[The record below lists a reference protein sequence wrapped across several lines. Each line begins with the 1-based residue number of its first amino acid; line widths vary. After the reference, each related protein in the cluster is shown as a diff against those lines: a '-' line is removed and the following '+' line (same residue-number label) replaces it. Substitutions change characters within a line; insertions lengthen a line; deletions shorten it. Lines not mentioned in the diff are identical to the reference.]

1 MSCSHYEERVEKV
14 ELPQLKVNGV
24 AIGEDLLARELQ
36 YHPADSYAL
45 ALEAACRAL
54 IVRQLLLQRAD
65 ALGIEAR
72 CEDGETPE
80 EARIRQLLEEEV
92 QVPEADEDAC
102 RTWYAAN
109 PGRLLGPWR
118 LQLRHVLLACAPDDL
133 EGRETARKQAAE
145 LLDEL
150 RGHPERFVDLAR
162 RFSACPS
169 KESGGDLGW
178 IEPGRPSP
186 NSRSACCAAR
196 PGCSSIRWK
205 AAMACMWWNCWRAKA
220 ASRSTSTRPAHR
232 SPRTCKRRCC
242 SGPWGSTSACWRETP
257 VSRASPSRARMGAG
271 AIAFGA
277 DVSLSLPHIN
287 RSTQDMTDWI
297 DGQGRQIDYL
307 RLSVTDRCDFRCVYC
322 MAEDMRFLPRQQV
335 LTLEEIERVA
345 RLFVAGGVR
354 KLRLTGGEPLV
365 RPGIVGL
372 CERLAA
378 LPGLR
383 ELCMTSNGSQLVRY
397 ARPLYD
403 AGLSRLNISLDTLD
417 PLRFRAIT
425 RNGELDKVLAG
436 IDAAQAAG
444 FRRIKLNA
452 VVMKGRNAD
461 EVPALVDFAIARG
474 LDISF
479 IEEMPLGQVG
489 RERGESFCSSD
500 EVRALIAQ
508 RHALLDSAEQSGGP
522 ARYVR
527 LVEHPQTRIGFISP
541 HSHNF
546 CATCNRLRLTV
557 EGRLLLCLGH
567 EHSLDLRALLRR
579 HPLHDGPLLEA
590 IGEALQRKPARH
602 EFSAAGEVQVLR
614 FMNMS
619 GG

>member
-1 MSCSHYEERVEKV
+1 
-14 ELPQLKVNGV
+14 
-24 AIGEDLLARELQ
+24 
-36 YHPADSYAL
+36 
-45 ALEAACRAL
+45 
-54 IVRQLLLQRAD
+54 
-65 ALGIEAR
+65 
-72 CEDGETPE
+72 
-80 EARIRQLLEEEV
+80 
-92 QVPEADEDAC
+92 
-102 RTWYAAN
+102 
-109 PGRLLGPWR
+109 
-118 LQLRHVLLACAPDDL
+118 
-133 EGRETARKQAAE
+133 
-145 LLDEL
+145 
-150 RGHPERFVDLAR
+150 
-162 RFSACPS
+162 
-169 KESGGDLGW
+169 
-178 IEPGRPSP
+178 
-186 NSRSACCAAR
+186 
-196 PGCSSIRWK
+196 
-205 AAMACMWWNCWRAKA
+205 
-220 ASRSTSTRPAHR
+220 
-232 SPRTCKRRCC
+232 
-242 SGPWGSTSACWRETP
+242 
-257 VSRASPSRARMGAG
+257 
-271 AIAFGA
+271 
-277 DVSLSLPHIN
+277 
-287 RSTQDMTDWI
+287 MTDWI

-500 EVRALIAQ
+500 EVRALIAPAPRLARQ
-508 RHALLDSAEQSGGP
+508 RRAERRAGALRAPGRASADTHRLHLAALAQLLRHLQPPAPDRRGPPAAVPRPRAFARP
-522 ARYVR
+522 ARAAAPPPAAR
-527 LVEHPQTRIGFISP
+527 
-541 HSHNF
+541 
-546 CATCNRLRLTV
+546 
-557 EGRLLLCLGH
+557 
-567 EHSLDLRALLRR
+567 RAVAGSDRR
-579 HPLHDGPLLEA
+579 GA
-590 IGEALQRKPARH
+590 PAQ
-602 EFSAAGEVQVLR
+602 AGAP
-614 FMNMS
+614 
-619 GG
+619 